1 MSGQALAAPFF
12 AAAAL
17 LALAGAA
24 KVRRPQPLGR
34 ALRTLGLPS
43 ASGVVRAFGTLEF
56 GVGVLAL
63 VDPAPAAALAL
74 AVLYGVFTVFLLWAI
89 VARVPLDSCGCLG
102 ERDTPPSVVHVT
114 LDLAAA
120 VVAILVS
127 RTSLESAP
135 LFLAHLSYLAVPFAV
150 GLAAA
155 GYLAYLSVAL
165 APELLS
171 APAERQA
178 GAETTEER
186 SQPNAG

>member
-43 ASGVVRAFGTLEF
+43 ASGVVRAFGTLEV

-63 VDPAPAAALAL
+63 VDPAPASALAL
-74 AVLYGVFTVFLLWAI
+74 AALYGVFTAFLLWAI